1 VIVLDSNL
9 WVFGTLEANARAEQ
23 LLDEIE
29 TGATTSALSAYMLE
43 EILSAFGRVPGLSGA
58 ERDQLVTTFCRR
70 LSQMDGL
77 IEAPSQRDVTDQLL
91 EETRTATQTKLL
103 SAVLGV
109 EAKDVPIL
117 VLAYRHASREPTILT
132 NDESFARLDLAEQG
146 VSTVE
151 IEYVS

>member
-9 WVFGTLEANARAEQ
+9 WVFGTLEANDRAER

-29 TGATTSALSAYMLE
+29 AGTTTSAVSAYMLR
-43 EILSAFGRVPGLSGA
+43 EILNAFGRVPGLSGS
-58 ERDQLVTTFCRR
+58 ERDRLVTAFCRR

-77 IEAPSQRDVTDQLL
+77 VDAPSRRDLSDQLL
-91 EETRTATQTKLL
+91 EETRKATATRLL

-117 VLAYRHASREPTILT
+117 VLAYRDVDREPTVLT
-132 NDESFARLDLAEQG
+132 NDRSFAQLDLSRQG
-146 VSTVE
+146 VPAVDIEHVE
-151 IEYVS
+151 